1 MQFSQPVKSRALVK
15 LTIFMRLNEIIIL
28 VGASTDRLLMEKKL
42 GLAALTALVLSSM
55 LGAGVFS
62 LPQNMAAV
70 ASPAALLIGWAITGA
85 GILLLAGA
93 MLLLTRLRPDLDGG
107 IFTYAREGFGELI
120 GFCSAWGYWLCAV
133 IANVSYLVI
142 VFSALSF
149 FTDSPDHTIFGDGNT
164 WQAIVGASCLLW
176 IVHALV
182 LRGVQTAAGI
192 NLVATLAK
200 LLPLGLFI
208 VLAALAFEFSRFDLD
223 FTGFALGVP
232 VWEQVKGTMLITLWV
247 FIGVEGAVVV
257 SARARHKKDVG
268 RATILA
274 VIAALV
280 VYLFVTLLSLGV
292 VSRPE
297 LAAMR
302 NPSMAG
308 IMVEMMGAW
317 GEVIIAAGLIVSVCG
332 AYLSW
337 TIMAAEV
344 PLLAATHKAFPRI
357 FTHQNKNNAPAASL
371 WLTNISVQ
379 ACLVLIWLTGA
390 DYNALLNIASE
401 MILVPY
407 LLVGAFLVKMA
418 RSPIHRIIGYG
429 ACVYGIW
436 LLYASGLMHLLLSV
450 VLYAPGI
457 IVFLYARR
465 THQDNAQLR
474 WLEKAGI
481 SLILLAAF
489 PATWM
494 LVS

>member
-1 MQFSQPVKSRALVK
+1 
-15 LTIFMRLNEIIIL
+15 
-28 VGASTDRLLMEKKL
+28 MEKKL
-42 GLAALTALVLSSM
+42 GLSALTALVLSSM

-62 LPQNMAAV
+62 LPQNMAQV
-70 ASPAALLIGWAITGA
+70 ASPLALIIGWAITGV
-85 GILLLAGA
+85 GILLLAFA

-149 FTDSPDHTIFGDGNT
+149 FTDTPELRLFGDGNT
-164 WQAIVGASCLLW
+164 WQAIAGSSVLLW

-208 VLAALAFEFSRFDLD
+208 VLAGLAFSVDTFTLD
-223 FTGFALGVP
+223 FSGVDLAMP

-257 SARARHKKDVG
+257 SARAQNKRDVG
-268 RATILA
+268 RATLLA
-274 VIAALV
+274 VLAALG
-280 VYLFVTLLSLGV
+280 VYLLVTMLSLGV
-292 VSRPE
+292 VARPE
-297 LAAMR
+297 LAEMR

-308 IMVEMMGAW
+308 LMVNMMGSW
-317 GEVIIAAGLIVSVCG
+317 GEVIIATGLIISVCG

-344 PLLAATHKAFPRI
+344 PLVAATYKTFPRI
-357 FTHQNKNNAPAASL
+357 FARQNKNNAPAASL

-379 ACLVLIWLTGA
+379 VCLLLIWLTHS
-390 DYNALLNIASE
+390 DYNTLLNIASE

-407 LLVGAFLVKMA
+407 FLVGAFLVKIAA
-418 RSPIHRIIGYG
+418 RPLHRAVGVG
-429 ACVYGIW
+429 ACIYGLW
-436 LLYASGLMHLLLSV
+436 LLYASGPLHLLLSV
-450 VLYAPGI
+450 ILYAPGLL
-457 IVFLYARR
+457 VFIYARR
-465 THQDNAQLR
+465 THQHDSKLR
-474 WLEKAGI
+474 AGEQA
-481 SLILLAAF
+481 LIVFLLVAAV
-489 PATWM
+489 PATWI
-494 LVS
+494 LVG